1 MKERK
6 ITVTSER
13 QHNMINEIIAIKLA
27 YTMELVDAKDSTLT
41 KYDVI
46 QFAAETEKAM
56 LQDGE
61 VSSHLCDFDA
71 NVIERAITTALYRND
86 NGIRDDR
93 GIRTRIPS
101 VNEMLTQLTAS
112 QSFQSLVGEY
122 NRTDWTKEAING

>member
-27 YTMELVDAKDSTLT
+27 YTMELVDVKYSTLT

-46 QFAAETEKAM
+46 QFAAEAEKAM

-71 NVIERAITTALYRND
+71 NVIERAITTALHRND
-86 NGIRDDR
+86 NDIN
-93 GIRTRIPS
+93 TRIPS
-101 VNEMLTQLTAS
+101 VNEMLTKLTAGGH
-112 QSFQSLVGEY
+112 FNELVELY

>member
-1 MKERK
+1 MKSK

-13 QHNMINEIIAIKLA
+13 QHNMINEIIAIKVA
-27 YTMELVDAKDSTLT
+27 YTMELVDVKDSTLT

-56 LQDGE
+56 LLDGE

-71 NVIERAITTALYRND
+71 NVIERAITTALHRND

-93 GIRTRIPS
+93 GMHVRVPS
-101 VNEMLTQLTAS
+101 VNEMLTQLTSS

-122 NRTDWTKEAING
+122 NRIDWAKEAING